1 MDRCTTIQLIYQAS
15 ERWKTSRN
23 ETKWVFFSF
32 LQSRRAAVQRRRR
45 KNERADHPWT
55 ASTASTAPFS
65 LISPHKKEF
74 KVPTNGIVRSP
85 LFHVQRDNL
94 PKKKLHSL
102 LHNTHER
109 VSEKQNNIK
118 KNSTDW
124 LVRGW
129 EETTKLSQ
137 KSLWATNL
145 NNWMDS

>member
-94 PKKKLHSL
+94 PKKKSYILYCIIRMREWVKSKIIL
-102 LHNTHER
+102 
-109 VSEKQNNIK
+109 K
-118 KNSTDW
+118 KNHW
-124 LVRGW
+124 LTGKGLRR
-129 EETTKLSQ
+129 
-137 KSLWATNL
+137 
-145 NNWMDS
+145 NNKVIAKKFMSHQSE